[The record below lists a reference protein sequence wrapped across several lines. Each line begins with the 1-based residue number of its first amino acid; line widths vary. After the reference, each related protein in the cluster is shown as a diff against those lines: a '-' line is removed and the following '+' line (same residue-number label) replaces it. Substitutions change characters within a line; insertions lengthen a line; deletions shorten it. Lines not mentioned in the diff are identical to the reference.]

1 MKDYHLVLNL
11 SIKLHSKLSSTY
23 YIKQLD
29 LILPNPSSKFYLG
42 YVLYFINQFKKIKE
56 VSTTDITNSSNGLFN
71 ANTLGIILGRLPIK
85 NRRTSDNEGKPRQR
99 KTIKLWDVS
108 DIKNVCS
115 SYYIQPINLE
125 ELNTAINGKI
135 STITP
140 KIVQKTPIIAA
151 NSVVGANPSEPNTIP
166 YLDTVLPFILPSY
179 HYDEVKVINDIWDIN
194 WGYDFQ
200 FCYSLVRKILQE
212 SVPTVTP
219 KKLWLHEH
227 MQSKCLEFNY
237 NQDDNNYPMLNQSLI
252 TKTFNGLPENIL
264 NVSSFPATSL
274 TRLVGMVSH
283 PYLDWGIV
291 KKCEPRQYVAHH
303 ICFNP
308 SCINPAHLKPMT
320 EEQHTFLHNKINDKH
335 PINSEIQVV
344 TKQLPNN
351 PYTIN

>member
-1 MKDYHLVLNL
+1 MN
-11 SIKLHSKLSSTY
+11 STY
-23 YIKQLD
+23 YLKQLD
-29 LILPNPSSKFYLG
+29 RLLPTAMGKFYLAF
-42 YVLYFINQFKKIKE
+42 VLGFINKLKKKVE
-56 VSTTDITNSSNGLFN
+56 VDSRDIVNASDGLITIEALKKN
-71 ANTLGIILGRLPIK
+71 LKQLGLIY
-85 NRRTSDNEGKPRQR
+85 RRTSEYITKLNRPSIYLWN
-99 KTIKLWDVS
+99 IK
-108 DIKNVCS
+108 DIRNVCS
-115 SYYIQPINLE
+115 FYHIHPINLE
-125 ELNTAINGKI
+125 ELRTAINGKT

-140 KIVQKTPIIAA
+140 KIVQNTPIIAA
-151 NSVVGANPSEPNTIP
+151 NSVVGANPSEQKTIP
-166 YLDTVLPFILPSY
+166 YLDNVLPFILPSY
-179 HYDEVKVINDIWDIN
+179 HIDEVNVIKNIWSIN
-194 WGYDFQ
+194 WGYDFK
-200 FCYSLVRKILQE
+200 FCYSLARKILQQ
-212 SVPTVTP
+212 SIPTVTP

-227 MQSKCLEFNY
+227 MQNKCLEFNY
-237 NQDDNNYPMLNQSLI
+237 NQDANDYPMLNQSLI
-252 TKTFNGLPENIL
+252 TKTFNGLPDHIL

>member
-1 MKDYHLVLNL
+1 MN
-11 SIKLHSKLSSTY
+11 STY
-23 YIKQLD
+23 YLNQLD
-29 LILPNPSSKFYLG
+29 RLLPTTMGKFYLAF
-42 YVLYFINQFKKIKE
+42 VLGFINKLKKKKE
-56 VSTTDITNSSNGLFN
+56 VDSRDIVEASDGLITPEVLKKNLKKLGLKYRRSSEYITKLIRPSIYLWN
-71 ANTLGIILGRLPIK
+71 IK
-85 NRRTSDNEGKPRQR
+85 
-99 KTIKLWDVS
+99 
-108 DIKNVCS
+108 DIRSVCS
-115 SYYIQPINLE
+115 FYYIHPINLE
-125 ELNTAINGKI
+125 ELQTAINGKT

-140 KIVQKTPIIAA
+140 KIVQNTPIIAT

-179 HYDEVKVINDIWDIN
+179 HYDEVKVIKDIWDIN

-237 NQDDNNYPMLNQSLI
+237 NQDDNNYPMLIQSLI

-283 PYLDWGIV
+283 PYLEWGIV